1 MIKVENLTVT
11 LGKTEILHGL
21 NFEISDGDKVAI
33 VGPNGSGKTTL
44 IKAMM
49 GVIRYSGSI
58 YIDNRELKEIP
69 RATIAKYISYVPQ
82 SFLTPYTFTVEEF
95 VAMGKY
101 IDVRNWW
108 EVHDVDPFLKEV
120 GVENLKNRYINTL
133 SGGELQKVLIARALA
148 QGSKLMFLDEPTSHL
163 DPRAA
168 IEINGIIKNLDRS
181 IVAAI
186 HDINSANRTFNKAI
200 IMNKGRILGIFQTGT
215 QEFID
220 AVSQVYSIK
229 FRYVEGNLIPADL
242 YFNIE

>member
-21 NFEISDGDKVAI
+21 NLEIADGEKVAI

-49 GVIRYSGSI
+49 GVIKYRGAV
-58 YIDNRELKEIP
+58 YIDNKELREIP
-69 RATIAKYISYVPQ
+69 RTTIAKNISYVPQ
-82 SFLTPYTFTVEEF
+82 SFSTPYTFTVEEF
-95 VAMGKY
+95 VAMGRY

-108 EVHDVDPFLKEV
+108 EVHNIDSFLEEV
-120 GVENLKNRYINTL
+120 GVMNLKNRYINTL

-168 IEINGIIKNLDRS
+168 LEINNIIKNLDRS

-186 HDINSANRTFNKAI
+186 HDINSANKIFKKVI
-200 IMNKGRILGIFQTGT
+200 IMNKGRIFGIYQTGT
-215 QEFID
+215 EEFIN
-220 AVSQVYSIK
+220 AISEIYSLNY
-229 FRYVEGNLIPADL
+229 RYVDGNLLPV
-242 YFNIE
+242 E